1 MTDELLNQIDTLT
14 TRLAELEAKL
24 EAKLPCDVHLPPAT
38 IIRAGCSVE
47 TLLSD
52 IETRRPAAEKA
63 TLTARVAELEEGL
76 KPFAKPAET
85 WPKRWSD
92 DVGIYIES
100 EGDPHS
106 ERTLA
111 FVLGDLRRATALLE
125 NKR

>member
-1 MTDELLNQIDTLT
+1 MTDDLVKRAALVKELAD
-14 TRLAELEAKL
+14 
-24 EAKLPCDVHLPPAT
+24 
-38 IIRAGCSVE
+38 
-47 TLLSD
+47 
-52 IETRRPAAEKA
+52 
-63 TLTARVAELEEGL
+63 RVAELEEGL
-76 KPFAKPAET
+76 RPFAKHAET

-125 NKR
+125 EKG